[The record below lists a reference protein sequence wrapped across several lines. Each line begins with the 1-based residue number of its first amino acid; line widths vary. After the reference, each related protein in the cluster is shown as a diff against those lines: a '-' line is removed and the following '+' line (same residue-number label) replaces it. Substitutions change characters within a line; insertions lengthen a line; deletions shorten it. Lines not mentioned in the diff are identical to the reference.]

1 MEISLSKGNEQDL
14 VAVIALVKELAK
26 FENAGDEVEIGLED
40 YITGFRNGDF
50 ETILATFNKEIVG
63 MALYYLTWST
73 WRGRMLYLEDLVVKE
88 DYRRKGIGGRLLEAF
103 IDQAH
108 KLECNMVKWQVLDWN
123 NQAIEMYE
131 KFGGTIERDWWNVKI
146 IF

>member
-73 WRGRMLYLEDLVVKE
+73 WRGRMLYLEDLV
-88 DYRRKGIGGRLLEAF
+88 
-103 IDQAH
+103 
-108 KLECNMVKWQVLDWN
+108 
-123 NQAIEMYE
+123 
-131 KFGGTIERDWWNVKI
+131 
-146 IF
+146 